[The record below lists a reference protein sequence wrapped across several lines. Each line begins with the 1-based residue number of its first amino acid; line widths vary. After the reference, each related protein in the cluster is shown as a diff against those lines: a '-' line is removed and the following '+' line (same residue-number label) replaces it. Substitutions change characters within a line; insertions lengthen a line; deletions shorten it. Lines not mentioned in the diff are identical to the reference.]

1 MHHGRSSPDGTHGTC
16 VPHTR
21 SLQSP
26 LHISARGLYPP
37 PVERSCP
44 PVRRYLADVAVRRI
58 LVCRLAVMA
67 VRGKRPDELVRGD
80 LGFVPPVLV
89 HGTCVPH
96 TPAMLLGPLPAQR
109 LSAKSRSCP
118 GAVSR

>member
-26 LHISARGLYPP
+26 LHISARVLYPP

-67 VRGKRPDELVRGD
+67 VRGKRPAALVRGG

-89 HGTCVPH
+89 H

-109 LSAKSRSCP
+109 LSAKRRSCP
-118 GAVSR
+118 GAVPR